1 MTVPLVQVPC
11 CEPGRPWP
19 MGTQLTRL
27 RERGGLNVCVFAP
40 NARAVVI
47 CLYTADGQ
55 TETARW
61 RLPERAEGVWYGFV
75 PGITAGQ
82 LYGLRADGPWQPQL
96 GHRFNPARLLI
107 DPWARALVGS
117 LDDLVVR
124 SEPRPDATT
133 LPESTDNAAF
143 VPKCRVIDTEAE
155 LQAGARIASGPATAW
170 RDTLIYEA
178 HVKSLTRLHPS
189 VEPEHQGSYA
199 AVASPAMLAHYER
212 LGVTSLCLLPVHL
225 HVDERHLIQ
234 KGLTNFWG
242 YNSLSFFVP
251 DPRLASRGGAGADDS
266 AVRAEFRQMVD
277 TLHRH
282 GIELILDVVYNHTAE
297 SDTQGPTLSWR
308 GLDNAAWYA
317 LDGHGDYFNPT
328 GCGNTFDMGQPRV
341 TQLIMDS
348 LRWWVQA
355 FGVDG
360 FRFDL
365 AVTLGRAPELGRNF
379 NPLATLFTAIAQDPV
394 LTRAKLIAEPWD
406 VGPHGYRTGQF
417 NARWHEWN
425 DRFRDTVR
433 AWWLGHSCTRGQFAR
448 RLAGSNDL
456 FQGSGRPPTA
466 SINLITAHD
475 GFTLAD
481 LTAYERKHNE
491 ANGEG
496 TQDGHDH
503 NFSANGGEEG
513 PTTDPVI
520 LQRRARWR
528 RALLATLFCAQGTP
542 QLLAGD
548 ELGHSQRGNNNAY
561 CQDNPTTWLDWS
573 QADRALTAFVSGLAS
588 LRQRYPA
595 LRHPHWY
602 TGEPVA
608 GAHCPDIDW
617 RNASGTHPH
626 GIEWDIPD
634 GRLLACVITVG
645 ERGTPAQE
653 RVMLIFHGN
662 PDVTSVSLPGGEWQ
676 LLMDSAQG
684 WVAQDG
690 EPARL
695 FTGGIDAAPS
705 AVLMLVQ
712 PLTHEPPASS

>member
-1 MTVPLVQVPC
+1 MTVPLAQVPC
-11 CEPGRPWP
+11 CEPGHPWP
-19 MGTQLTRL
+19 MGAQLTRL
-27 RERGGLNVCVFAP
+27 RERDGLNVCVFAP

-47 CLYTADGQ
+47 CLFSADGQ

-61 RLPERAEGVWYGFV
+61 RLPERADNVWHGFV
-75 PGITAGQ
+75 PGIAAGQ
-82 LYGLRADGPWQPQL
+82 LYGLRADGPWQPQA

-107 DPWARALVGS
+107 DPWARALVGP
-117 LDDLVVR
+117 LDELVVR
-124 SEPRPDATT
+124 NEPRPDATT
-133 LPESTDNAAF
+133 QPEPTDNAAF

-155 LQAGARIASGPATAW
+155 LQAGARIVPGPATAW

-178 HVKSLTRLHPS
+178 HVKSLTRLHPG
-189 VEPEHQGSYA
+189 VAPEHQGSYA
-199 AVASPAMLAHYER
+199 AVVSPAMLAHYRR
-212 LGVTSLCLLPVHL
+212 LGVTALCLLPVHL
-225 HVDERHLIQ
+225 HLDERHLIQ

-251 DPRLASRGGAGADDS
+251 DPRLASGRAAEDDA

-282 GIELILDVVYNHTAE
+282 GIEVILDVVYNHTAE

-317 LDGHGDYFNPT
+317 LDGNGQHFNPT

-365 AVTLGRAPELGRNF
+365 AVALGRAPELGRNF
-379 NPLATLFTAIAQDPV
+379 NPLATLFTTIAQDPV
-394 LTRAKLIAEPWD
+394 LARAKLIAEPWD

-417 NARWHEWN
+417 SARWHEWN

-503 NFSANGGEEG
+503 NFSANGGQEG
-513 PTTDPVI
+513 PNSDPLI
-520 LQRRARWR
+520 TQRRARWR

-561 CQDNPTTWLDWS
+561 CQDNATTWLDWS
-573 QADRALTAFVSGLAS
+573 QADEALTAFVSGLAR
-588 LRQRYPA
+588 LRRQHPA

-602 TGEPVA
+602 TGEPVG
-608 GAHCPDIDW
+608 GAACPDIDW

-634 GRLLACVITVG
+634 GHLLACVITVG
-645 ERGTPAQE
+645 EGGALAQE
-653 RVMLIFHGN
+653 RVMLVFHAN
-662 PDVTSVSLPGGEWQ
+662 PEATSVSLPGGEWRG
-676 LLMDSAQG
+676 LMDSAQG

-695 FTGGIDAAPS
+695 FTQAIDAAPYT
-705 AVLMLVQ
+705 VLMLVQ
-712 PLTHEPPASS
+712 SLTHEPPTPS